1 MQAVRDCLRQ
11 ATDRLKPLSESPSLD
26 AQVLV
31 SHILG
36 QSRAWVIAHPEA
48 ELNSAAEEELA
59 ASLSRL
65 EAGVPLPYVIGHWEF
80 YGLDL
85 LVTPDVLIPRPET
98 ELLVAQALDWLSR
111 QPPGQ
116 SAVDIGAGSGCIG
129 IALAVHS
136 PSLHITAIDRSAA
149 ALKVAQANAERHH
162 VAERMTFIESNL
174 LQVVESTR
182 LKGQGPAGAETFD
195 FQPSTF
201 NLLVANLPYIP
212 SGDLS
217 GLAVARGEPRLALDG
232 GADGLALIRRLLIQA
247 PPWLKPDG
255 LILLEI
261 EERQGPAALQLAH
274 AAFPAAA
281 AAVLADLSGRPRLLR
296 IEGSG

>member
-1 MQAVRDCLRQ
+1 MAAIRDHLQAVTR
-11 ATDRLKPLSESPSLD
+11 RLKPFSESASLD

-31 SHILG
+31 AHMLG
-36 QSRAWVIAHPEA
+36 RSRAWVIAHPEA
-48 ELNSAAEEELA
+48 ELNFAAEEELA

-111 QPPGQ
+111 RPPGQ

-129 IALAVHS
+129 IALAVHA
-136 PSLHITAIDRSAA
+136 PSLHVTALDRSAA
-149 ALKVAQANAERHH
+149 ALQVAQANAGRHD
-162 VAERMTFIESNL
+162 VAERMSFIESDL
-174 LQVVESTR
+174 LQGMEYSR
-182 LKGQGPAGAETFD
+182 LRGQGSAVVETFD

-232 GADGLALIRRLLIQA
+232 GADGLELIRRLLIQA
-247 PPWLKPDG
+247 PPWLRPDG
-255 LILLEI
+255 LLLLEI